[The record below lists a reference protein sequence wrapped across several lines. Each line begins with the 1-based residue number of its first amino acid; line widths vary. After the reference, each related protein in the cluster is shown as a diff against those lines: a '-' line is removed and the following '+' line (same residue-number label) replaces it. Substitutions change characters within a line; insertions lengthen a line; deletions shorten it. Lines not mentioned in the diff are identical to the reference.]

1 LCAITGPWVKGSCL
15 HRIAIASPAEHRIEP
30 RFEVLPFGTSEEQAA
45 RLTAPVRLTVTTSP
59 RHGVDHSLEH
69 AVRLRRLGHRVTFH
83 VAARMVRGSAH
94 LDEILQRAAEAGI
107 DDLLVIG
114 GDAAE
119 PLGPYTSAGELLEV
133 LAGHPLRPAA
143 VGIGGYPEGH
153 PLIEQDALDAALQ
166 HKAPLASYIVTQLC
180 FDADVL
186 LSWLERLRARGI
198 ELPVYVG
205 APGPIDRRRLLDI
218 SLRIGVGPSLRFVRK
233 QRGLT
238 QLFRSPVDSAARL
251 YDEIAPRLHDPRW
264 GMSSFH
270 FFTFNELEATWTW
283 QLDRRSRLLDA
294 SEKREVDAVR

>member
-1 LCAITGPWVKGSCL
+1 M
-15 HRIAIASPAEHRIEP
+15 
-30 RFEVLPFGTSEEQAA
+30 
-45 RLTAPVRLTVTTSP
+45 TAPIRLTVTTSP
-59 RHGVDHSLEH
+59 RHGVDHSLDH
-69 AVRLRRLGHRVTFH
+69 AVRLRRLGHAVTLH
-83 VAARMVRGSAH
+83 VAARMIRGSTH
-94 LDEILQRAAEAGI
+94 LAEILERAAEAGI

-114 GDAAE
+114 GDAAR
-119 PLGPYTSAGELLEV
+119 PLGPYESAGELLEV
-133 LAGHPLRPAA
+133 LAVHPLRPAA

-180 FDADVL
+180 FDPDVL

-198 ELPVYVG
+198 ELPVYIG

-251 YDEIAPRLHDPRW
+251 YDAIAPRLNDPRW
-264 GMSSFH
+264 GMSTFH
-270 FFTFNELEATWTW
+270 FFTFNELQSTWRW
-283 QLDRRSRLLDA
+283 QRDRAARLVAA
-294 SEKREVDAVR
+294 SEHREVDARG